1 MTNKIITDNKFLSD
15 KSKNFIE
22 NFILTNKCPF
32 YVQHE
37 AVGGDNT
44 KNLTHT
50 VLPRE
55 EYREKNYE
63 PHIYYDYFVDILSD
77 FCSKHDI
84 KFYEILRIAINISY
98 YNGVTDKSP
107 VHTDHEFDH
116 NQLLVYLN
124 DPLDKESK
132 TVLLDNNNDVYKEFY
147 PEKYKGVMFSKM
159 PHYVI
164 YPRVGERYILVFTFR

>member
-1 MTNKIITDNKFLSD
+1 MYHENDFWFWSEPFLEPDAIKDINKTINERYYQVENKNDGAKDRDGKYL
-15 KSKNFIE
+15 KNIE
-22 NFILTNKCPF
+22 PK
-32 YVQHE
+32 
-37 AVGGDNT
+37 
-44 KNLTHT
+44 
-50 VLPRE
+50 
-55 EYREKNYE
+55 
-63 PHIYYDYFVDILSD
+63 HIYYDYFVDILSD

-84 KFYEILRIAINISY
+84 KFDEILRIAINISY